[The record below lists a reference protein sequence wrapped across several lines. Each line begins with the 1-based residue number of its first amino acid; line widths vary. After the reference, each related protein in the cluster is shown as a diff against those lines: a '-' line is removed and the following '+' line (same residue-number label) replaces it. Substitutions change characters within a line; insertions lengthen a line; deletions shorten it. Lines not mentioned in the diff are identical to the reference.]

1 LPVVVLF
8 IVAGLQVP
16 VIPLLEEVGK
26 RGATLPLQ
34 NGDIAANAGTMPGVT
49 VTVKV
54 VVVAHCPAFGVKVY
68 VPVAVL
74 FTIAG
79 FQVPEIPF
87 SEILFNTGLMP
98 PKHSVA
104 IAANVGV
111 VAAFTATDA
120 VVLLQ
125 VVLVLVK
132 VKVAFPKL
140 TPVITPPFVT
150 VAIALL
156 LLVHV
161 PPVVGVSVPVFP
173 TQTIDG
179 DVTVGLGFTVT
190 VTLIVSGQLIEPIEP
205 EVTV

>member
-1 LPVVVLF
+1 L
-8 IVAGLQVP
+8 
-16 VIPLLEEVGK
+16 
-26 RGATLPLQ
+26 
-34 NGDIAANAGTMPGVT
+34 
-49 VTVKV
+49 
-54 VVVAHCPAFGVKVY
+54 GVKVY

-79 FQVPEIPF
+79 LQVPVIPLV
-87 SEILFNTGLMP
+87 EILFKTGLIP
-98 PKHSVA
+98 PKQSVA

-111 VAAFTATDA
+111 VAAFTAIDA

-156 LLVHV
+156 LLVQV
-161 PPVVGVSVPVFP
+161 PPLVGVSVPVLP
-173 TQTIDG
+173 TQTIEG

-190 VTLIVSGQLIEPIEP
+190 VTFFVRGQFIEPIEP
-205 EVTV
+205 DVTV